1 MLLTHVFDF
10 NGQQRTEFQA
20 LLERLVRLV
29 GVNVYLDD
37 IIILDNNQRIAD
49 LVQDGAQTERHC
61 VPLSLRDAMNSVQ

>member
-1 MLLTHVFDF
+1 MLLTHVLDF

-37 IIILDNNQRIAD
+37 IIILDNHQ
-49 LVQDGAQTERHC
+49 
-61 VPLSLRDAMNSVQ
+61 